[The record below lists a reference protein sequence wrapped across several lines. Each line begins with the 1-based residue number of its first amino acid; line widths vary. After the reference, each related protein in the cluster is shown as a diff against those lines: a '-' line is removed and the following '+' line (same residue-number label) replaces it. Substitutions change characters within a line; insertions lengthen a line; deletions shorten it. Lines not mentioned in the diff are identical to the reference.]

1 VDEIDDAVAAWI
13 GDRDRD
19 AVMAAFEEAGAAIA
33 PVYDAS
39 DVLAD
44 PQLAAL
50 GSISTVEDRQL
61 GPLKMPNVI
70 SRLSET
76 PGRIR
81 HTGGRHGCDNE
92 TVYAELGVS
101 PAELELLR
109 EERVL

>member
-1 VDEIDDAVAAWI
+1 
-13 GDRDRD
+13 
-19 AVMAAFEEAGAAIA
+19 
-33 PVYDAS
+33 
-39 DVLAD
+39 
-44 PQLAAL
+44 
-50 GSISTVEDRQL
+50 
-61 GPLKMPNVI
+61 MPNVI

-76 PGRIR
+76 PGGVR